1 MPPSKAGRLRQIA
14 LVVVAAGVAVWLA
27 LAVTLPAIYE
37 DLSPDLS
44 IGGWPSSA
52 DVRIAKAREAFANG
66 GSDGEPAAMRDL
78 AEAVVA
84 EPLNAAGFRDLG
96 LVMES
101 RGNQAEARQLF
112 GYAHWLSRRDATTE
126 LWMIEDGVKAGDIEG
141 TLAHYD
147 HGLRTSRQLQTVL
160 VPMLV
165 SASADPLIAEPL
177 GRLLSQRPPWW
188 INLADQLAG
197 GFSNP
202 ATAAVLLR
210 ELPLNPD
217 VTRDKANLTAI
228 VSRLVA
234 LGAFDE
240 AKALALRASPGGAKP
255 AAAIVDGS
263 FEQRGGL
270 PPFAWELLDE
280 PNLAA
285 VLEPRDGAAGN
296 TALSLIAANGRGG
309 TVAKQL
315 ILLEPGR
322 YVLQGLAG
330 QVAGAERE
338 RPKIAVMCSG
348 FGSAPLSVISLP
360 ATNQARRFQAG
371 FEVPAG
377 CSAQWLSVEL
387 TAQGDEPPANAPWI
401 DDLQI
406 RKN

>member
-1 MPPSKAGRLRQIA
+1 MPPSKASRLRQIA
-14 LVVVAAGVAVWLA
+14 LVVAAAGVAIWVT

-37 DLSPDLS
+37 GLSPDLS
-44 IGGWPSSA
+44 VGGWPSSA
-52 DVRIAKAREAFANG
+52 DVRIAEAREGFSNG
-66 GSDGEPAAMRDL
+66 GPAGEQAATRDL

-84 EPLNAAGFRDLG
+84 EPLNAPGFRDLG

-101 RGNQAEARQLF
+101 RGKQAEARKLF

-126 LWMIEDGVKAGDIEG
+126 LWMIEERVKAGDIEG
-141 TLAHYD
+141 VLAHYD

-165 SASADPLIAEPL
+165 SASADPMVAAPL
-177 GRLLSQRPPWW
+177 GRMLSQRPPWW
-188 INLADQLAG
+188 VNFADQLAAS
-197 GFSNP
+197 FTNP
-202 ATAAVLLR
+202 ETAAALLR
-210 ELPLNPD
+210 ELPLDPQD
-217 VTRDKANLTAI
+217 ARHRSDLTASI
-228 VSRLVA
+228 SRLVA

-240 AKALALRASPGGAKP
+240 AKALALRASPDGAK
-255 AAAIVDGS
+255 ATAAIVDGS

-285 VLEPRDGAAGN
+285 VLEPRDGAVGS
-296 TALSLIAANGRGG
+296 TALSLIAASGRGG

-322 YVLQGLAG
+322 YVLHGLAG
-330 QVAGAERE
+330 QVSGAERD
-338 RPKIAVMCSG
+338 RPRIALTCSG
-348 FGSAPLSVISLP
+348 FGSGPLSVTSLP
-360 ATNQARRFQAG
+360 ATTQARRFQAA

-377 CSAQWLSVEL
+377 CAAQWLSVEL
-387 TAQGDEPPANAPWI
+387 TGLGDEPPANAPWI

-406 RKN
+406 RRN